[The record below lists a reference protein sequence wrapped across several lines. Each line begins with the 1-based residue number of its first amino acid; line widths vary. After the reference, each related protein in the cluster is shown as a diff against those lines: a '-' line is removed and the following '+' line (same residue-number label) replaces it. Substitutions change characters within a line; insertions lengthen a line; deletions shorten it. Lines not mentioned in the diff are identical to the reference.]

1 MEKASSKNPVT
12 PGYCRNYVLIAY
24 LAGKRSRKGGKKG
37 EDRAS
42 MIRNIKK
49 IHDDARL
56 HLRAV
61 LRTMIPVTARV
72 TARYSGSC
80 ALKCRDAIVSAVSG
94 APRNN
99 GNMGGQSAGDSF
111 CMIRQIIGQPRQHL
125 LTARRKACQ
134 GCSTG
139 LSCLLARGSC
149 ATLMCEVHHYPPKEM
164 AADVGASHADARSI
178 IRACTLALLS
188 NFQTQQV
195 IRFGAGRRF

>member
-1 MEKASSKNPVT
+1 
-12 PGYCRNYVLIAY
+12 
-24 LAGKRSRKGGKKG
+24 
-37 EDRAS
+37 

-56 HLRAV
+56 HLRVV

-164 AADVGASHADARSI
+164 AADVGASHAASSGHARWHCSATFKRSRLSGSGRADAFDRLPG
-178 IRACTLALLS
+178 C
-188 NFQTQQV
+188 F
-195 IRFGAGRRF
+195 